1 MELKII
7 KTEEEYINAVKFLEN
22 LGDNPEFENN
32 PKLIQEFER
41 IEKLIK
47 AYDKIH
53 YPIKEGNPI
62 EIIKLKMAY
71 MELKPK
77 DLVPIIGSK
86 GLVSD
91 VLNKRRSL
99 SKNMIREFSKL
110 LNISQDILI
119 TKYDLVESTKPK
131 ISRKVKFNFPSTI
144 WSDVENFTNNILK
157 RGAIFNVCHINI

>member
-131 ISRKVKFNFPSTI
+131 ISRKVKFN
-144 WSDVENFTNNILK
+144 
-157 RGAIFNVCHINI
+157 